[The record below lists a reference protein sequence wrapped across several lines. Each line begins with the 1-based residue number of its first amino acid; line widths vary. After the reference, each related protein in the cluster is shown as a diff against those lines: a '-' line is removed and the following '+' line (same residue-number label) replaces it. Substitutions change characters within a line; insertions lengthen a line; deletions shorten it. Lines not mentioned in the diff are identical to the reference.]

1 MATEAKPIPRLAK
14 SAATLAQAEFQTTIN
29 NLGIQTLEAMGLST
43 DQGWSVNF
51 TLGVATR
58 EVPDIA
64 PAPPAPGAPATAAAP
79 ASTET
84 PAPAPLVAAEE
95 PSAHLSP
102 ETPPPSP

>member
-1 MATEAKPIPRLAK
+1 MSTEQKPIPRLAK

-51 TLGVATR
+51 TTGFATR

-64 PAPPAPGAPATAAAP
+64 PAPPTPGAPA
-79 ASTET
+79 E
-84 PAPAPLVAAEE
+84 LVAATEAT
-95 PSAHLSP
+95 PAIP
-102 ETPPPSP
+102 EAKENA